1 MTTKTAA
8 RLRPDL
14 QRRLAEIRSLQPGW
28 LEPDNPIPDPAGLD
42 WLTDRLQS
50 CFPEPEL
57 QPWLTATAAG
67 NIALEW
73 DFGDRC
79 CSLEVNLQS
88 RSGYWIAYA
97 DAAPEIDEGT
107 RDLLTP
113 QSWQSIAD
121 AVARQASAQ

>member
-1 MTTKTAA
+1 MTTKPAA

-14 QRRLAEIRSLQPGW
+14 QHRLAEIRSLQPGW
-28 LEPDNPIPDPAGLD
+28 LEPGNPIPDPAGLD
-42 WLTDRLQS
+42 WLTEHLQS
-50 CFPEPEL
+50 RFPEPEL
-57 QPWLTATAAG
+57 QPWLTATATG

-73 DFGDRC
+73 EFGDRC
-79 CSLEVNLQS
+79 CSLEVNLQN
-88 RSGYWIAYA
+88 RSGYWISYA

-113 QSWQSIAD
+113 QSWQSIAA